1 MADEKDNTATSPSQG
16 GKVNPYD
23 QEVSGIES
31 EIKDLRGKEYTA
43 PEVTDYKSMYDKLAE
58 PTKDEQKR
66 KKRDQLFAAIGDGV
80 SALSNLY
87 FASQGVPS
95 LYNGETTHSGE
106 TRKRW
111 DKLIQEKKNN
121 ALAAVNMKR
130 VQNDDTYKKLA
141 FERSVDSDK
150 LNSLLSRW
158 SKIMPYTTTQQEYE
172 KKVAERKA
180 EEENAA
186 SQRRIEE
193 AKAIA
198 EDKHEKDKEL
208 QELKNKGAIKAAY
221 AKGSTGGKPAEYTF
235 NGKTYQSE
243 DAWKRAV
250 EQKAA
255 EFDIPLYEDETET
268 TDFQEYSGG
277 KVKNKTSRTT
287 KKKKA
292 RNLGLVAVEVER
304 AIANQ
309 RQEGEDYSQYI
320 VKKN

>member
-1 MADEKDNTATSPSQG
+1 MTEEKDNTATSTSQG
-16 GKVNPYD
+16 GGVNSYD
-23 QEVSGIES
+23 QEVSGIEN
-31 EIKDLRGKEYTA
+31 EIKGLRAKEYTA
-43 PEVTDYKSMYDKLAE
+43 PEATDYKSMYDKLAE

-87 FASQGVPS
+87 FASQGAPS

-121 ALAAVNMKR
+121 ALAAVNIKR
-130 VQNDDTYKKLA
+130 MQNDDTYKKLA

-158 SKIMPYTTTQQEYE
+158 SKIMPYTTAQQEYE

-180 EEENAA
+180 EEEEAA

-198 EDKHEKDKEL
+198 KDKHEKDKEL
-208 QELKNKGAIKAAY
+208 QELKNKGTIKAAY
-221 AKGSTGGKPAEYTF
+221 AKGSNGKPAEYTF
-235 NGKTYQSE
+235 NGRTYQSE
-243 DAWKRAV
+243 NAWERAV
-250 EQKAA
+250 ELEAA
-255 EFDIPLYEDETET
+255 KLGISLYEDDTET
-268 TDFQEYSGG
+268 TDSQEYSGDN
-277 KVKNKTSRTT
+277 VKNKTSRTIT
-287 KKKKA
+287 KKKA
-292 RNLGLVAVEVER
+292 RNLGLVATEVEN

-309 RQEGEDYSQYI
+309 RQGGEDYSQYE
-320 VKKN
+320 VKNN

>member
-1 MADEKDNTATSPSQG
+1 MAVENGNRTTSPSQG
-16 GKVNPYD
+16 RKENPYD
-23 QEVSGIES
+23 QEASGIES
-31 EIKDLRGKEYTA
+31 KIKTLSDKEYTA

-87 FASQGVPS
+87 FASQGAPS

-130 VQNDDTYKKLA
+130 MQDDDTYKKLA

-158 SKIMPYTTTQQEYE
+158 SKIMPYTTAQQEYE

-180 EEENAA
+180 AEEAAA
-186 SQRRIEE
+186 SQRRIAE

-198 EDKHEKDKEL
+198 EHKYKKEKEL
-208 QELKNKGAIKAAY
+208 QEVKNKGAIKAAY
-221 AKGSTGGKPAEYTF
+221 AKGSNGGKPAEYTF
-235 NGKTYQSE
+235 NGKTYKSE
-243 DAWKRAV
+243 DAWERAV
-250 EQKAA
+250 EQEAA
-255 EFDIPLYEDETET
+255 NLGISLYEDDTET
-268 TDFQEYSGG
+268 TDSQEYSGD
-277 KVKNKTSRTT
+277 KVKNKTSRTVT
-287 KKKKA
+287 KKKA
-292 RNLGLVAVEVER
+292 RNLGSVASEVEK

-309 RQEGEDYSQYI
+309 RQGGEDYSQYE
-320 VKKN
+320 VK